1 LRREDRKLEEENYNT
16 QLKDENFVIRRKNKS
31 SLAIDAKVS
40 EEDFLTKYHSD
51 ILGEALKS
59 RFEMKLN
66 KKATNKNLVL
76 NQSSS
81 TQSIFNMNK
90 QGYLEDQDEDIN
102 PIFINQ
108 LYENRNMEY
117 RYLCRLFDKNS
128 VLFIVNERYLY
139 LIFHEIDNEDTK
151 QGIKVNS
158 QFEILVDEKQIKGKF
173 KGIVLLRNNNNN
185 SKSKYKELE
194 ISFSEESYFK

>member
-1 LRREDRKLEEENYNT
+1 MRREDRKLEEENYNT